1 MLVYVV
7 ETLKILEIVEKIKP
21 LGAST
26 YELWQMEHSLSVA
39 SAIARFTL
47 QTQVNDLRSFFL
59 VEIPSQYTFSI
70 YGCW

>member
-21 LGAST
+21 LGTST
-26 YELWQMEHSLSVA
+26 YELWQMEHSLNVA

-47 QTQVNDLRSFFL
+47 QIQVNHLK
-59 VEIPSQYTFSI
+59 
-70 YGCW
+70 